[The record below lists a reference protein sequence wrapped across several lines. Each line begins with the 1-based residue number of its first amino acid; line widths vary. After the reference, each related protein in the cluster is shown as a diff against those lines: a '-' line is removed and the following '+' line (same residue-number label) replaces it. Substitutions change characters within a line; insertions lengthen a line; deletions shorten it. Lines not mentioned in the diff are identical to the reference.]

1 MKREQLDRI
10 LAQWCVGC
18 CNQIGFETCC
28 DHFTGERFRHGTRL
42 LRWRPDKAP
51 KQCTIDQIK
60 QKKAKL
66 MALLD

>member
-1 MKREQLDRI
+1 MPCFIDFLEFLCRAMQADAAFKRS
-10 LAQWCVGC
+10 
-18 CNQIGFETCC
+18 
-28 DHFTGERFRHGTRL
+28 
-42 LRWRPDKAP
+42 DKAP

>member
-1 MKREQLDRI
+1 M
-10 LAQWCVGC
+10 A
-18 CNQIGFETCC
+18 
-28 DHFTGERFRHGTRL
+28 HGYCG
-42 LRWRPDKAP
+42 RPDKAP